1 MQFPENSIE
10 NLCGLGYTEDE
21 ARFLYLV
28 ATHSGY
34 FSTRQYLGFTGA
46 KSGEKSMAFTQKVL
60 GKGHAT
66 ARLLL
71 RNGRVY
77 HLFSRIVYRA
87 IRRENLRNR
96 REHSV
101 EHIRTKLAIL
111 DFVLAHLDY
120 RYLETEPEKVEY
132 FCKELGISREALPA
146 KRYAGAIRE
155 KTTDRY
161 FVDKF
166 PMFFVRDLSSFSP
179 VVTFSFVD
187 PGLLSL
193 GSFDTHLLDYSS
205 LFSAVAQMDFI
216 YIATRP
222 RHFEAA
228 REMAKG
234 MAPRV
239 LNPDPG
245 VEGLRYFHSRYLW
258 ETKQYGSLSMEEI
271 ESLDKARKRFT
282 EARIEVLFQPWMR
295 GQITCDVVMKRF
307 RELAPK
313 REVVFRTELVDGQAA
328 LFEANL
334 PSRKSRKTET
344 QVKGA
349 GESTF
354 RTGFRPVFGAETQKA
369 EEN

>member
-1 MQFPENSIE
+1 MRFPESSIE
-10 NLCGLGYTEDE
+10 NLRCLGYTQDE

-34 FSTRQYLGFTGA
+34 FSTRQYRAFTGA
-46 KSGEKSMAFTQKVL
+46 KSGDKSMAFTQKVL
-60 GKGHAT
+60 GKGHAN

-77 HLFSRIVYRA
+77 HLFSRLVYRA
-87 IRRENLRNR
+87 MARENLRNR

-120 RYLETEPEKVEY
+120 RYLETEAEKVQY
-132 FCKELGISREALPA
+132 FCKGLGIDSSALPA

-166 PMFFVRDLSSFSP
+166 PMFFALEPSSAAA

-193 GSFDTHLLDYSS
+193 ASFDTHLFAYNS
-205 LFSAVAQMDFI
+205 LFAAVPRVNFV

-222 RHFEAA
+222 THFSAA
-228 REMAKG
+228 QELFLA

-239 LNPDPG
+239 SNPDPG
-245 VEGLRYFHSRYLW
+245 VEGLRYFHYRHLW
-258 ETKQYGSLSMEEI
+258 ESKQYAK
-271 ESLDKARKRFT
+271 LDNEKIGFLNEAT
-282 EARIEVLFQPWMR
+282 ERYKDARIEALYRPWLH
-295 GQITCDVVMKRF
+295 GEITVNVVTEQF
-307 RELAPK
+307 RKLAPK
-313 REVVFRTELVDGQAA
+313 REASFRSELVDGQAA
-328 LFEANL
+328 LFEPNITRR
-334 PSRKSRKTET
+334 SRQKTDAE
-344 QVKGA
+344 VKCTSKA
-349 GESTF
+349 TF
-354 RTGFRPVFGAETQKA
+354 GPVFRAVFGP
-369 EEN
+369 EERQEKEQ